1 MRPIQQSA
9 RGLLAQL
16 VEVMNQLSDED
27 FKKPIDVLS
36 GSSVGQHIRHTI
48 EFFLCLIDGANKGE
62 INYDERR
69 HDKFIE
75 TDRKLAVSVIQ
86 SIDEFLSGQVEDQA
100 INMVASYEL
109 EGEEAVGIPSS
120 LYRELAY
127 NIEHAIHHMALIK
140 IGVRAMGEHIELPQ
154 HFGVASSTVRYQQQQ
169 S

>member
-1 MRPIQQSA
+1 MPIQQSA
-9 RGLLAQL
+9 RGLLSQL
-16 VEVMNQLSDED
+16 VEVMDQLSDED
-27 FKKPIDVLS
+27 FTKPIEVLS

-48 EFFLCLIDGANKGE
+48 EFFLCLMDGANKGE

-75 TDRKLAVSVIQ
+75 TDRRLAISVIQ
-86 SIDEFLSGQVEDQA
+86 SIDEFLAGKVEDHTM
-100 INMVASYEL
+100 NLVANYEV
-109 EGEEAVGIPSS
+109 EGDELVSIPSS

-140 IGVRAMGEHIELPQ
+140 IGVRAIGEHIVLPK
-154 HFGVASSTVRYQQQQ
+154 HFGVASSTVRYQKQQ